1 MNKWLRDFS
10 SFVEVGDPRYTAFDI
25 NDRGNRIY
33 LKYEPSQPTIFP
45 TRETRF
51 YKPKLHLK
59 ADVTRPK
66 ERLFVPISILSGLIH
81 ICKI

>member
-1 MNKWLRDFS
+1 MSNSYEINQWLPDFS
-10 SFVEVGDPRYTAFDI
+10 LFVEVGDPRYTAFDI

-59 ADVTRPK
+59 DLEGNKKKDRGGTRD
-66 ERLFVPISILSGLIH
+66 L
-81 ICKI
+81 

>member
-1 MNKWLRDFS
+1 MTITCIPNPIQ
-10 SFVEVGDPRYTAFDI
+10 VGDPRYTAFDI

-45 TRETRF
+45 TQETRF

-59 ADVTRPK
+59 DLEGKKKDRGGP
-66 ERLFVPISILSGLIH
+66 RDL
-81 ICKI
+81 